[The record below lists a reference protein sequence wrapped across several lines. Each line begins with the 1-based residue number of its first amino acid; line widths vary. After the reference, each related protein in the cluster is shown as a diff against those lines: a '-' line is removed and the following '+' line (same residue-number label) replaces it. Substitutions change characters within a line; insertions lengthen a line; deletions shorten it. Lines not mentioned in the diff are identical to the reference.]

1 MFPYSHA
8 VEERFG
14 GDLPLNYPT
23 SNKSTDTKKQLAIF
37 TVFPAPKSGNVSFHN
52 LPFLQKRVHK
62 SWQPASRKPRQEL
75 RRRAGACNK
84 KQQPVKLS
92 TLKNAPVYRTHL
104 PQLLL
109 LTFCHAAGAEHTV
122 PEKQSQEF
130 PEKIISLVNGE

>member
-8 VEERFG
+8 VGGTFWRRFTIKLSYFKQKYG
-14 GDLPLNYPT
+14 H
-23 SNKSTDTKKQLAIF
+23 KKQLALF
-37 TVFPAPKSGNVSFHN
+37 TVFPAPKSGNISFHN

-109 LTFCHAAGAEHTV
+109 LTFCHAAGAKHTV

>member
-1 MFPYSHA
+1 MFTYSHA
-8 VEERFG
+8 VGGTFWRRFTIK
-14 GDLPLNYPT
+14 LSYF
-23 SNKSTDTKKQLAIF
+23 KQKKKKKKQLALF

-52 LPFLQKRVHK
+52 LPCPQKRVYK
-62 SWQPASRKPRQEL
+62 SWQPASRKPKQEL

-92 TLKNAPVYRTHL
+92 KLKNAPVYRTHL

-109 LTFCHAAGAEHTV
+109 LTFCHAAGAEHTM

>member
-1 MFPYSHA
+1 MFTYSHA
-8 VEERFG
+8 VGGTFWRRFTIKLSYFKQKYG
-14 GDLPLNYPT
+14 H
-23 SNKSTDTKKQLAIF
+23 KKQLALF

-52 LPFLQKRVHK
+52 LPCPQKRVYK
-62 SWQPASRKPRQEL
+62 SWQPASRKPKQEL

-92 TLKNAPVYRTHL
+92 KLKNAPVYRTHL

-109 LTFCHAAGAEHTV
+109 LTFCHAAGAEHTM
-122 PEKQSQEF
+122 PAKQSQEF

>member
-1 MFPYSHA
+1 MA
-8 VEERFG
+8 AG
-14 GDLPLNYPT
+14 
-23 SNKSTDTKKQLAIF
+23 KSETKTRIAS
-37 TVFPAPKSGNVSFHN
+37 SG
-52 LPFLQKRVHK
+52 R
-62 SWQPASRKPRQEL
+62 
-75 RRRAGACNK
+75 ACNK

>member
-1 MFPYSHA
+1 MA
-8 VEERFG
+8 
-14 GDLPLNYPT
+14 
-23 SNKSTDTKKQLAIF
+23 
-37 TVFPAPKSGNVSFHN
+37 
-52 LPFLQKRVHK
+52 
-62 SWQPASRKPRQEL
+62 ASRKPRQEL

>member
-8 VEERFG
+8 VGGTFWRRFTIKLSYFKQKYG
-14 GDLPLNYPT
+14 H
-23 SNKSTDTKKQLAIF
+23 KKQLALF
-37 TVFPAPKSGNVSFHN
+37 TVFPAPKSGNVSFYN
-52 LPFLQKRVHK
+52 LPSLQKRAHK
-62 SWQPASRKPRQEL
+62 SWQPASRKPKQEL
-75 RRRAGACNK
+75 RRRTSACNK

-109 LTFCHAAGAEHTV
+109 LTFCHATGAEHTV

>member
-1 MFPYSHA
+1 MFTYSHA
-8 VEERFG
+8 VGGTFWRRFTIKLSYFKQKYG
-14 GDLPLNYPT
+14 H
-23 SNKSTDTKKQLAIF
+23 KKQLALF

-52 LPFLQKRVHK
+52 LPCPQKRVYK
-62 SWQPASRKPRQEL
+62 SWQPASRKPKQEL

-92 TLKNAPVYRTHL
+92 KLKNAPVYRTHL